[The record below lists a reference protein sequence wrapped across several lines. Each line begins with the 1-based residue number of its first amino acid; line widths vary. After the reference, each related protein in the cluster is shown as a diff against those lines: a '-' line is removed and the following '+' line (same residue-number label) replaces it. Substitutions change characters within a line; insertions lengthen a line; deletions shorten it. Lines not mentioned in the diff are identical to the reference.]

1 MAQQGSPIRN
11 WTPSRL
17 VRQDGQTFVITG
29 ANSGIGFEAAKILA
43 RQGGRVIMA
52 CRNMTAGAKAQA
64 DVQAAA
70 TGSGS
75 AELVELDLASLA
87 SVRQAAGQIAERA
100 DRIDALV
107 NNAGVLHPPERQE
120 TEDGFE
126 LQFGVN
132 HLGHFLLTGL
142 LAEQVSSANGRIV
155 CVASSMHKAG
165 LKRIRFE
172 DPHWTSDYGAFNA
185 YAQSKLANALFA
197 YELNA
202 RSVAAGREPKAY
214 ICHPGYAAT
223 GLLKEGPSAPARALI
238 GIGNVLFAQ
247 SAERGAWPT
256 VLCAADADA
265 TAGRYYGPTRM
276 GELRGP
282 VGDCALAGQATDA
295 DAAAKLWAL
304 SEEAVGHRWT
314 V

>member
-1 MAQQGSPIRN
+1 MAHQANPIKN

-17 VRQDGQTFVITG
+17 VRKDGQTFVVTG
-29 ANSGIGFEAAKILA
+29 ANGGIGFEAAKILA
-43 RQGGRVIMA
+43 RQGGRIIMA
-52 CRNMTAGAKAQA
+52 CRNMTAGAQAKAE
-64 DVQAAA
+64 VEAAA

-75 AELVELDLASLA
+75 AELVQLDLASLA
-87 SVRQAAGQIAERA
+87 SVRAAATQIAERA
-100 DRIDALV
+100 DKIDALV
-107 NNAGVLHPPERQE
+107 NNAGVLHPPGRQE

-142 LAEQVSSANGRIV
+142 LAEQVAAADGRIV
-155 CVASSMHKAG
+155 CVSSGMHKAG

-172 DPHWTSDYGAFNA
+172 DPHWTSDYGPASA

-197 YELNA
+197 LQLNT
-202 RSVAAGREPKAY
+202 RSMAAGREPKAY

-223 GLLKEGPSAPARALI
+223 GILKEGPRALARALI
-238 GIGNVLFAQ
+238 GLGNALLAQ

-256 VLCAADADA
+256 VLCAADAGA
-265 TAGRYYGPTRM
+265 EAGRYYGPTGM
-276 GELRGP
+276 GELRGA
-282 VGDCALAGQATDA
+282 VGECKLAEQAKDA
-295 DAAAKLWAL
+295 EAAAKLWAL